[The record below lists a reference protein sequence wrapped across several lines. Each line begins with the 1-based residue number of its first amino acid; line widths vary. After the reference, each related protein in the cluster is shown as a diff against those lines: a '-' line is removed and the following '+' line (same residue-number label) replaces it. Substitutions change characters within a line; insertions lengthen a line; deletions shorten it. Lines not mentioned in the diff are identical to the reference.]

1 MSSEIIQ
8 TNSKA
13 LSHYQRVSQCFL
25 IEIVVIVCSPG
36 NINIFHPF
44 GLKTH
49 FEMRKCLGKGNFCFY
64 HNHRWCN
71 WGSAALFRAIPSQSS
86 RTDLFSI
93 DKMVNATGYE
103 ETWVMN
109 SRKNCT
115 FKLTVVLISL
125 ITDTGIFGCQFL
137 IFSDPYK
144 LVIRKS

>member
-1 MSSEIIQ
+1 
-8 TNSKA
+8 
-13 LSHYQRVSQCFL
+13 
-25 IEIVVIVCSPG
+25 
-36 NINIFHPF
+36 
-44 GLKTH
+44 
-49 FEMRKCLGKGNFCFY
+49 
-64 HNHRWCN
+64 
-71 WGSAALFRAIPSQSS
+71 
-86 RTDLFSI
+86 
-93 DKMVNATGYE
+93 MVNATGYE